1 MHSEIEKRVERAIAE
16 KVFPGCV
23 VGTVRSDGTREVMP
37 FGNRT
42 YEPGSPKVAGDTVYD
57 VASITK
63 SIPTASL
70 ASLLLQEKK
79 LSLTDKAVAY
89 LPELKNNHGATVED
103 LLRYRVHGQT
113 LSTLKEK
120 SAEEILEYIF
130 AHGFDA
136 PPSGEV
142 RYTNL
147 PALFLGLI
155 VERVGGDTLDALAQK
170 RFFEPLGMVHTGF
183 FPNVRLTKSNI
194 VPTEVVDGKEVCGIV
209 HDESARVFAL
219 RRRAVGH
226 AGLFSSAPDLL
237 TFFEALLQGK
247 YPKVVEGAREGLG
260 WQTEGAFLGNSTNS
274 GTFGK
279 TGFTGT
285 SCVCD
290 IERPG
295 RAGPGRADGIAF
307 VILSNRTYPQ
317 RPPDGDAINAFR
329 ADIADIFLH

>member
-23 VGTVRSDGTREVMP
+23 IGTVRSDGTREVMP

-42 YEPGSPKVAGDTVYD
+42 YEPGSPKVAEDTVYD

-89 LPELKNNHGATVED
+89 LPELKNDHGATVED

-130 AHGFDA
+130 AHGFDE
-136 PPSGEV
+136 PPSGKA

-155 VERVGGDTLDALAQK
+155 VERVGGDTLNALAQK
-170 RFFEPLGMVHTGF
+170 RFFEPLGMMRTTF
-183 FPNVRLTKSNI
+183 FPKEKNDV
-194 VPTEVVDGKEVCGIV
+194 VPTEIVDGKEVRGIV
-209 HDESARVFAL
+209 HDESARVFA
-219 RRRAVGH
+219 RANRAVGH
-226 AGLFSSAPDLL
+226 AGLFSTVPDILNFL
-237 TFFEALLQGK
+237 EALLQSNQGRSLGMQK
-247 YPKVVEGAREGLG
+247 GPSLVHVAEGARKGLG

-290 IERPG
+290 IKRG
-295 RAGPGRADGIAF
+295 VAF